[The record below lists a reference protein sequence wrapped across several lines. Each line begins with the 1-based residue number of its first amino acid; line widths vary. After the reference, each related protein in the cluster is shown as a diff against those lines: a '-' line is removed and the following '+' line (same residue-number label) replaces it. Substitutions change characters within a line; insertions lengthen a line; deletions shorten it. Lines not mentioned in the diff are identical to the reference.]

1 MNYPSHFVEDAELVE
16 NEVIRNLVNVIAAKG
31 ELNSDFVNTL
41 KSSNSFNTALG
52 FVRSNGGVP
61 ENILEANRINV
72 QTYSGQTQVPVL
84 RDTTQV
90 TQPQIFQSQA
100 IPIGFTP
107 APQYSFQTG
116 QTPSYTQS
124 WMPQSSNF
132 NQPANR
138 ANSIQFTNP
147 GTSTTFSYQPTYQ
160 ASSNLGYQPVR
171 I

>member
-1 MNYPSHFVEDAELVE
+1 MVE

-31 ELNSDFVNTL
+31 ELNSDFVSTL

-72 QTYSGQTQVPVL
+72 QNYSGQTQVPVL

-90 TQPQIFQSQA
+90 TQPQIVQSQA

-116 QTPSYTQS
+116 QTPTYTQS

-132 NQPANR
+132 NQPAYR
-138 ANSIQFTNP
+138 TNSIQFTNP
-147 GTSTTFSYQPTYQ
+147 GTSSNFSYQPTYQ